1 MDGKG
6 ASLLGMMIMYQVF
19 FDRTNA
25 VEVIGWR
32 WKTYLVVEMEEEER
46 RGAVSSLPAV
56 VEFSCGTLR
65 GMFQKYDD
73 SIEEASGNL

>member
-1 MDGKG
+1 
-6 ASLLGMMIMYQVF
+6 
-19 FDRTNA
+19 
-25 VEVIGWR
+25 
-32 WKTYLVVEMEEEER
+32 MEEEER